1 MSNLESLVFAVNQP
15 RLLPNVEA
23 VIIIT
28 SKSAYAE
35 INLLKKEQN
44 SQIVAWNFFFF
55 NLNISFFRLYH

>member
-44 SQIVAWNFFFF
+44 SQIVA
-55 NLNISFFRLYH
+55 